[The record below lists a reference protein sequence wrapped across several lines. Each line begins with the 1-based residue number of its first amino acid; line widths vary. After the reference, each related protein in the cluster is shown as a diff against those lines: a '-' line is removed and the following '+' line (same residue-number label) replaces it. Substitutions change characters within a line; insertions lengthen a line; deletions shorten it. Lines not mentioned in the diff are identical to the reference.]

1 MSKCCICGKEV
12 KNEILEGNN
21 PDPLK
26 DENGKF
32 LADDPKYN
40 RCCHSCDRSYVISFR
55 ICQMYGLKEQCDL
68 IQKKVLELRKG
79 WLKK

>member
-1 MSKCCICGKEV
+1 MSKCCICGKEI
-12 KNEILEGNN
+12 KDEILEGNN

-32 LADDPKYN
+32 LADV
-40 RCCHSCDRSYVISFR
+40 CCSSCNHVYVLSFR
-55 ICQMYGLKEQCDL
+55 VCQIYGLKDQCDL
-68 IQKKVLELRKG
+68 IQKKVLELRKS

>member
-1 MSKCCICGKEV
+1 MSKCCICGKEI

-26 DENGKF
+26 DENDKF

-40 RCCHSCDRSYVISFR
+40 KSCYSCNHSYVISFR
-55 ICQMYGLKEQCDL
+55 ICQMYGLKEQCGL
-68 IQKKVLELRKG
+68 IQKKVLELRKS